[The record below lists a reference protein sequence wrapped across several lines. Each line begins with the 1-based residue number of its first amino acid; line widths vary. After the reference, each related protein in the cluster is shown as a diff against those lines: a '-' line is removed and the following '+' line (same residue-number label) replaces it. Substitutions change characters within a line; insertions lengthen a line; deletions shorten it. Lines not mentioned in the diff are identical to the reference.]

1 MEARKRL
8 RRLTAYAGRY
18 RYLTY
23 ASLVLSAASALLSAV
38 PYYYIWKILDEI
50 IGSMPDYSKA
60 DGVVGYGIAAL
71 AFTAASVLVYIC
83 ALMCSHLSAFRIAKN
98 MRKDMLGRIL
108 SLPPGALDAAG
119 TGKIRRTVFDSA
131 AATETYMAHQLP
143 DRAGACVLPVA
154 FAVLL
159 FLFDWRLGL
168 VSVLVVIMAA
178 AAMLSMAGGKA
189 LRKSLESYQTALAG
203 MNREA
208 VEYVRG
214 MSVVKTFQQTVDS
227 FREFKA
233 SIDGF
238 GKWAV
243 KYTMW
248 CRKRMTAF
256 VVISSSAISLLII
269 TALALNGGTD
279 WSSGFLSDFIFYVV
293 FTPIISLLLLR
304 IMYSSREGMIVD
316 DALARV
322 DELLAQEP
330 LPEPESPKAPE
341 NMTVRFEGVT
351 FTYPG
356 SETPALSGV
365 DMEIRQGAVT
375 ALVGPSGSGKSTAAA
390 LACRFW
396 DPQEGRVTI
405 GGIDVRDIGSAKM
418 GEMVSFVFQRS
429 GLLKDTLL
437 NNVRAARPSATE
449 EEVAEA
455 LRRAQC
461 SDIVAKLPEGLGT
474 MLGPGG
480 AHLSGGEVQRL
491 AIARAFLKD
500 APIVI
505 LDEATAFA
513 DPENEYLVQR
523 AFEEL
528 SADRTVLMIAHRL
541 TTVRR
546 ADRIYVM
553 DGGRISEYGTHDEMA
568 SGNGRYSRMWK
579 EYTES
584 VDWKIGGTPQ

>member
-1 MEARKRL
+1 
-8 RRLTAYAGRY
+8 
-18 RYLTY
+18 
-23 ASLVLSAASALLSAV
+23 
-38 PYYYIWKILDEI
+38 
-50 IGSMPDYSKA
+50 
-60 DGVVGYGIAAL
+60 
-71 AFTAASVLVYIC
+71 
-83 ALMCSHLSAFRIAKN
+83 
-98 MRKDMLGRIL
+98 
-108 SLPPGALDAAG
+108 
-119 TGKIRRTVFDSA
+119 
-131 AATETYMAHQLP
+131 
-143 DRAGACVLPVA
+143 
-154 FAVLL
+154 
-159 FLFDWRLGL
+159 
-168 VSVLVVIMAA
+168 
-178 AAMLSMAGGKA
+178 
-189 LRKSLESYQTALAG
+189 
-203 MNREA
+203 
-208 VEYVRG
+208 
-214 MSVVKTFQQTVDS
+214 
-227 FREFKA
+227 
-233 SIDGF
+233 
-238 GKWAV
+238 
-243 KYTMW
+243 
-248 CRKRMTAF
+248 
-256 VVISSSAISLLII
+256 
-269 TALALNGGTD
+269 
-279 WSSGFLSDFIFYVV
+279 
-293 FTPIISLLLLR
+293 
-304 IMYSSREGMIVD
+304 
-316 DALARV
+316 
-322 DELLAQEP
+322 
-330 LPEPESPKAPE
+330 
-341 NMTVRFEGVT
+341 
-351 FTYPG
+351 
-356 SETPALSGV
+356 
-365 DMEIRQGAVT
+365 MEIRQGAVT

-553 DGGRISEYGTHDEMA
+553 DGGMISEYGTHDEMA